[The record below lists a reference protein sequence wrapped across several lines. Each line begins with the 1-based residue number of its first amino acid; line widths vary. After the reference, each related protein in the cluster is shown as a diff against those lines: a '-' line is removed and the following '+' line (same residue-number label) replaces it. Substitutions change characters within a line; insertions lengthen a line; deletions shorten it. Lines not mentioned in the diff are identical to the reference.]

1 MHVIRTRR
9 RARALE
15 TWRQFYRI
23 LFELKPPCIVAMQK
37 VKPFAGGSSL
47 IMDSSKGSGTD
58 WAGIFFSAIRR
69 RCKQKNWRKIISLRQ
84 QKCAD
89 TVKDQSDL
97 SECKS
102 EEKRQETVDVVATA
116 TRQLQ
121 ELEQKLKDL
130 TDQKHAKFQLLKEI
144 LVEEARSKTT

>member
-1 MHVIRTRR
+1 MSGRPYARNPHATACSGPRDLEAILPHSFRIEAPMHRRDAKSKAIR
-9 RARALE
+9 
-15 TWRQFYRI
+15 
-23 LFELKPPCIVAMQK
+23 
-37 VKPFAGGSSL
+37 
-47 IMDSSKGSGTD
+47 
-58 WAGIFFSAIRR
+58 SAIRR